1 MVEVCVGDC
10 LVVGVKKFGWCCV
23 CVLAEVFDCL
33 NFFIW
38 MHFGLVSGVGEGL
51 VFFVLCVAVSPF
63 VVLGLVVE
71 RRFS

>member
-10 LVVGVKKFGWCCV
+10 LVVGVEELGWCCV

-38 MHFGLVSGVGEGL
+38 MHSGLVSVIGEGL
-51 VFFVLCVAVSPF
+51 VFFVLCVAVASF
-63 VVLGLVVE
+63 MVLGLVVE
-71 RRFS
+71 CRFS